1 VTGAS
6 FVNTLTL
13 ADGVAG
19 ASQSCLAPAY
29 LASASVRELAALG
42 AGYLRFLDRLPLLR
56 LRDLPGI
63 GATIG
68 LCWPRLLPL
77 LRFSTPY
84 LAAARGGRELRYPL
98 AGGLMLR
105 SPGGWLAFGIAP
117 EGASTRLWI
126 DVVGYAPRLGLATLY
141 LLTQVQL
148 HRLITTAYL
157 RQVLRELQVGV
168 DKALSS

>member
-1 VTGAS
+1 MTGAS

-19 ASQSCLAPAY
+19 ASQSCLAPAC
-29 LASASVRELAALG
+29 LADASGRELAALG
-42 AGYLRFLDRLPLLR
+42 MGYLRFLDRLPLLK
-56 LRDLPGI
+56 LGDLSGV

-68 LCWPRLLPL
+68 LCSPRPLPL

-98 AGGLMLR
+98 VGGLMLR
-105 SPGGWLAFGIAP
+105 SPGGWLAFGVAP
-117 EGASTRLWI
+117 EGTRTRLWI

-148 HRLITTAYL
+148 HRLITTTYL
-157 RQVLRELQVGV
+157 RQVLRELQGGV
-168 DKALSS
+168 DKVLSS

>member
-13 ADGVAG
+13 ADGVSG
-19 ASQSCLAPAY
+19 ASQSCLAPAH
-29 LASASVRELAALG
+29 LADASVRELAALG
-42 AGYLRFLDRLPLLR
+42 AGYLRFLDRLPLLKLGER
-56 LRDLPGI
+56 PGV

-68 LCWPRLLPL
+68 LGSPRLLPL

-84 LAAARGGRELRYPL
+84 LVAARAGRELRYPL
-98 AGGLMLR
+98 AGGLMLH
-105 SPGGWLAFGIAP
+105 SPGGWLAFGVAP
-117 EGASTRLWI
+117 EGARTRLWI

-148 HRLITTAYL
+148 HRLITIAYL
-157 RQVLRELQVGV
+157 RQVLHEL
-168 DKALSS
+168 ALVRA